1 MNYGEDLKKTQKFIK
16 RTVDERLKARREIV
30 KGMPRIGIN
39 CCNNDCLNAIFVLS

>member
-30 KGMPRIGIN
+30 KGMPESGVDDN
-39 CCNNDCLNAIFVLS
+39 